1 MAATDGEGKIVRVP
15 APKEK
20 TNVVAPDGKGVV
32 KQQPLEE
39 APRAE
44 GQGSVSAKP
53 IVIGDDAT
61 NRIVVVPDQ
70 GPPGVAGPPGPPGPE
85 ADWDN
90 MPVASAVQKGGIKVG
105 SGLTIDADGVLSAI
119 GGGDNPGGQGDGN
132 LGQRNRAE
140 LVESTDGFRT
150 TFQLSTGTALNAF
163 DLILSVG
170 GVVQEPNQDYAFVAP
185 NLIVFTVP
193 PPAGIEAWALILA

>member
-1 MAATDGEGKIVRVP
+1 MAATDGEGKVVRHSEP
-15 APKEK
+15 QA
-20 TNVVAPDGKGVV
+20 NVIRPGGKRVV

-39 APRAE
+39 VREDQP
-44 GQGSVSAKP
+44 GVSAKP
-53 IVIGDDAT
+53 VVIGDDAS

-70 GPPGVAGPPGPPGPE
+70 GPPGVPGPPGPPGPE

-90 MPVASAVQKGGIKVG
+90 MPIASAVQKGGIKVG

-119 GGGDNPGGQGDGN
+119 GGGGNPGGQGDGN

-150 TFQLSTGTALNAF
+150 TFTLSTGQALNAF